1 MLPVN
6 AEEYIDMLKVSW
18 QTKLPLM
25 TYGAPGIGKSD
36 IVRQVFPDIA
46 NSMNRKFAEWAHLT
60 HDEKLECIKTP
71 SKYFIMSDQRIGG
84 MDSTDLRGL
93 PKFSGDWIETTP
105 YSWVGYFTQIGAAGV
120 IFLDEINL
128 APPTV
133 AGQAYEII
141 LSRTVGDRK
150 IAADVLVLGAG
161 NRATDRAFT
170 FEMPMPLRDRFNE
183 IELSPD
189 VETWT
194 KWAAKSGINPHLISF
209 VNWKEMYL
217 YSLDKVKGS
226 DKGSTPRSICRAS
239 ALIGD
244 GDISGNTTRKYI
256 TCSCGQ
262 AFAVEFQAYVK
273 YYMELNWAQIFKKPE
288 MVAGFSV
295 DKCWA
300 VSGGLVEKYRK
311 DETLFDSLLDVISYM
326 RKDFAIVS
334 LKMICNADAKK
345 FAKSVGTSKNFSKLA
360 KEYGKYLL

>member
-6 AEEYIDMLKVSW
+6 AEEYSDMLKVAWS
-18 QTKLPLM
+18 TKLPLM
-25 TYGAPGIGKSD
+25 VYGGPGIGKSD
-36 IVRQVFPDIA
+36 IPRQVFREIA
-46 NSMNRKFAEWAHLT
+46 ETTGRKFVEWSALT
-60 HDEKLECIKTP
+60 HAEKEACIKNP
-71 SKYFIMSDQRIGG
+71 EQWFIMSDQRIGG
-84 MDSTDLRGL
+84 MDSSELRGL

-105 YSWVGYFTQIGAAGV
+105 YSWVGFFTQPKAAGI
-120 IFLDEINL
+120 IFFDEINL
-128 APPTV
+128 AAPTV
-133 AGQAYEII
+133 AGQAYEIV
-141 LSRTVGDRK
+141 LGRTVADRR
-150 IAADVLVLGAG
+150 ISNDVLLIAAG

-194 KWAAKSGINPHLISF
+194 KWAAKSNINPHLISF

-244 GDISGNTTRKYI
+244 LDISGNLVRKYV

-273 YYMELNWAQIFKKPE
+273 YYMELNWSQIFKKPE
-288 MVAGFSV
+288 TVATFSV

-311 DETLFDSLLDVISYM
+311 DETLFDTLLDVISYM

-345 FAKSVGTSKNFSKLA
+345 FAKCVGTSKNFSKLA